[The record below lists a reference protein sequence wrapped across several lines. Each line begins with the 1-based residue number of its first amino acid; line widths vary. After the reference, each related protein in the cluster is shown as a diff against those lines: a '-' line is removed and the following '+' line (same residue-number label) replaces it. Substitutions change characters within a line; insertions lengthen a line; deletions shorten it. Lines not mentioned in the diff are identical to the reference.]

1 MVAKRPRL
9 MRGAKSPRRPPTARR
24 FGGEARC
31 RILNL
36 GVAMK
41 FLVSCLLAVC
51 SFTVLA
57 QQPAIQPA
65 DALAKLAF
73 MQGDWAGKQNFDTGG
88 GPAMVGDATD
98 RVEMGIANKF
108 LCEMLSTTLPG
119 RKPTDTRHFISFD
132 KQTQKYTAWWFNDTA
147 YRPKALTG
155 DLTGNKLV
163 LLSDPS
169 EPGPVLRA
177 TYENPSPDTLT
188 YQVEMKSGETWT
200 RLFITTYTKKAAAAK
215 Q

>member
-1 MVAKRPRL
+1 
-9 MRGAKSPRRPPTARR
+9 
-24 FGGEARC
+24 
-31 RILNL
+31 
-36 GVAMK
+36 MK
-41 FLVSCLLAVC
+41 LLVTLLLAASTAVAI
-51 SFTVLA
+51 A
-57 QQPAIQPA
+57 QQPAQPPAIQPA

-73 MQGDWAGKQNFDTGG
+73 MQGDWTGKQNFDTGG

-98 RVEMGIANKF
+98 RVSLGIANKF
-108 LCEMLSTTLPG
+108 LCEMLSTTLPN

-132 KQTQKYTAWWFNDTA
+132 QQTQKYTAWWFNDTS

-169 EPGPVLRA
+169 QPGPVLRA
-177 TYENPSPDTLT
+177 TYENPAPDKLT
-188 YQVEMKSGETWT
+188 YQVEMKNGDTWT
-200 RLFITTYTKKAAAAK
+200 RLFVTTYSKKTVTAN